1 MAIRGTE
8 AKNYVTKKIQEA
20 FGPSFLGIVDKKLY
34 VSVKENGEN
43 LQVAI
48 SLTCPKENL
57 EFAVNDATQNGG
69 AVSSQ
74 NGGAGSAHFTAKEIE
89 TIGEL
94 MKRVGL

>member
-34 VSVKENGEN
+34 ISVKENGEN

-57 EFAVNDATQNGG
+57 EFAADVAQTTGEAAAPQIGT
-69 AVSSQ
+69 
-74 NGGAGSAHFTAKEIE
+74 SASAQFTAKEVE
-89 TIGEL
+89 TIEEL

>member
-57 EFAVNDATQNGG
+57 EFAVNDATQDGG
-69 AVSSQ
+69 VAASQ
-74 NGGAGSAHFTAKEIE
+74 NGEAGSTQFTAKEIE
-89 TIGEL
+89 TIEEL

>member
-20 FGPSFLGIVDKKLY
+20 FGPAFLGIVDKKLY
-34 VSVKENGEN
+34 ISVKENGEN

-57 EFAVNDATQNGG
+57 EFSTNVAPTTGEATAPQIDAP
-69 AVSSQ
+69 A
-74 NGGAGSAHFTAKEIE
+74 SAQFTAKEIE
-89 TIGEL
+89 TIEKL